1 MSISLK
7 QFLEL
12 PKGAILSMSKQSFA
26 VTGFM
31 DEMELREPVL
41 VSQQSGERLH
51 GAIYVTHL
59 LRIESL
65 PGEVDLPVE
74 PPVIKVDQVADPFID
89 LSLEIGDLGEPFDD
103 FYCSE
108 LATGRMQHASHE
120 QYLNDMHAVL
130 EGGEIR
136 A

>member
-31 DEMELREPVL
+31 DEMELREPVFIN
-41 VSQQSGERLH
+41 QQTGERLH
-51 GAIYVTHL
+51 GAIYVLHL
-59 LRIESL
+59 LRVESL
-65 PGEVDLPVE
+65 PSGTGQSPENIPKGVIEQVGEITDLMLKPSDLPE
-74 PPVIKVDQVADPFID
+74 PSD
-89 LSLEIGDLGEPFDD
+89 E

-108 LATGRMQHASHE
+108 VMTGRLEHASCDKYFTE
-120 QYLNDMHAVL
+120 LYSGL
-130 EGGEIR
+130 
-136 A
+136 